1 VFNSVAMPLPNTF
14 GQTASVILIADDV
27 TEEARLESELVKA
40 EKLATIGQ
48 MVITIDHEI
57 NNPLSIISTSAQTL
71 LMLNEGFDEKTQAK
85 LMRIE
90 DQVKRIAE
98 VTQRLRRLD
107 AIATNEY
114 IRGGEEMIDV
124 WNQIEKEDET

>member
-1 VFNSVAMPLPNTF
+1 MF
-14 GQTASVILIADDV
+14 
-27 TEEARLESELVKA
+27 
-40 EKLATIGQ
+40 
-48 MVITIDHEI
+48 
-57 NNPLSIISTSAQTL
+57 
-71 LMLNEGFDEKTQAK
+71 NEGFDEKTQAK

>member
-1 VFNSVAMPLPNTF
+1 MTEPV
-14 GQTASVILIADDV
+14 ASVRLEGRLAGTLYLDDV
-27 TEEARLESELVKA
+27 RFVTAIPALPPSVPTAVLE
-40 EKLATIGQ
+40 
-48 MVITIDHEI
+48 
-57 NNPLSIISTSAQTL
+57 
-71 LMLNEGFDEKTQAK
+71 EKTQAK

-107 AIATNEY
+107 AIETNEY
-114 IRGGEEMIDV
+114 IDGGEEMIDV